1 MKKIIL
7 ICVIFPIAIGINLRN
22 LCYSQNTL
30 IKSGPGNILRTGLEL
45 LEKEKY
51 GAAQKFFQDYINN
64 LVGQGHPE
72 NSGLQGLI
80 EAEYYIALCALNLS
94 QPDTETLFDDF
105 IAKYPGHSKAILA
118 NYELGN
124 FWFRK
129 KNYEKAIHYFAKVDI
144 DLLSAQQQIETQFKL
159 AYAYFGKK
167 EFDKAMEL
175 FSKIKYGYHK
185 YTYAANYY
193 AGYIAYLNKE
203 YDKAINDLHRA
214 GQNEAYAPLIPLMIA
229 NIYYKQGKLE
239 VLINY
244 AEGIIPPV
252 NTNKRGIKAIDKII
266 LLLAEAYYKMGDK
279 WEKAALYFSRYVE
292 MNKNRFKSPVRD
304 PQSAILYRLAY
315 SEFKIN
321 NFDSS
326 AVHFK
331 QIAIPSTR
339 DSLGQSAAYYLGVCY
354 VKTGKKQF
362 ALAAFDKARK
372 PDFDTTISEAS
383 AFQYAK
389 LNYDLGILPE
399 AITAFK
405 YFVDNYP
412 NSGVRVE
419 ADALLTEAYLNTNK
433 YDEAISYIE
442 GLKRKSQRIKAAY
455 QRLLFYFGVESFNK
469 EQYLKAVQ
477 LFEKSLQYPIEV
489 QLAIAAN
496 FWLGETYS
504 TGIKYDKAIPY
515 YLRVFENTSSPK
527 NEFYIKTMYGVGYA
541 YFNTKQYKKALINF
555 QRYVNHMELAE
566 PSVGEGH
573 GKVPPSGGF
582 RGATYNSDAV
592 LRLADCYFVTKIYN
606 DAIKYYEK
614 AIKESYIDADYAYF
628 QKGVIYGITS
638 NPDLAKQNLDMVI
651 RRFSGSRYYDDA
663 LFQTA
668 QIDFEN
674 GKNEDAITGFS
685 RLIKVKPGSPFVPYA
700 LLKRGIAQEN
710 LQKYDKAIADY
721 KKIIEDH
728 ATHKVAHDAIT
739 SLQQAL
745 TSAGKSENFDETL
758 AKFKE
763 ANPNSEALESIEF
776 ETAKALYY
784 NQKYKEAISSFTDYL
799 NNYPV
804 VGRIDNPTMYY
815 YDSKYY
821 LAESYY
827 RLAVVIEQKDSSG
840 YGAAY
845 DNALRYYKE
854 VMVDNKSYLNKSIY
868 RIAGLEYKN
877 HSYKSAIKYYDQ
889 LLEKASNKKQQFN
902 AWTGLML
909 SYYGLSKFDKVEM
922 YANEILSRGNASN
935 RNIAMLYLGKAAYAS
950 GDHLKATDEFVNTL
964 NTAKDANGA
973 EAQYLLSELLYKDR
987 NYKQSLET
995 LFDLNQNFANYT
1007 KWVDKAFLLIADN
1020 YIAQDELFQAKATLN
1035 SIIEKSTSKETVE
1048 AAKVKLGN
1056 IGNKELGD

>member
-1 MKKIIL
+1 
-7 ICVIFPIAIGINLRN
+7 
-22 LCYSQNTL
+22 
-30 IKSGPGNILRTGLEL
+30 
-45 LEKEKY
+45 
-51 GAAQKFFQDYINN
+51 
-64 LVGQGHPE
+64 
-72 NSGLQGLI
+72 
-80 EAEYYIALCALNLS
+80 
-94 QPDTETLFDDF
+94 
-105 IAKYPGHSKAILA
+105 
-118 NYELGN
+118 
-124 FWFRK
+124 
-129 KNYEKAIHYFAKVDI
+129 
-144 DLLSAQQQIETQFKL
+144 
-159 AYAYFGKK
+159 
-167 EFDKAMEL
+167 
-175 FSKIKYGYHK
+175 
-185 YTYAANYY
+185 
-193 AGYIAYLNKE
+193 
-203 YDKAINDLHRA
+203 
-214 GQNEAYAPLIPLMIA
+214 
-229 NIYYKQGKLE
+229 
-239 VLINY
+239 
-244 AEGIIPPV
+244 
-252 NTNKRGIKAIDKII
+252 
-266 LLLAEAYYKMGDK
+266 
-279 WEKAALYFSRYVE
+279 
-292 MNKNRFKSPVRD
+292 
-304 PQSAILYRLAY
+304 
-315 SEFKIN
+315 
-321 NFDSS
+321 
-326 AVHFK
+326 
-331 QIAIPSTR
+331 
-339 DSLGQSAAYYLGVCY
+339 
-354 VKTGKKQF
+354 
-362 ALAAFDKARK
+362 
-372 PDFDTTISEAS
+372 
-383 AFQYAK
+383 FQYSK
-389 LNYDLGILPE
+389 LNYDLGIFAE

-433 YDEAISYIE
+433 YDDAIKYIE
-442 GLKRKSQRIKAAY
+442 GLKKKSQRINAAY

-477 LFEKSLQYPIEV
+477 LFEKSLQYPMDK

-504 TGIKYDKAIPY
+504 TGNKYVKAIPY
-515 YLRVFENTSSPK
+515 YLRVFEKTSSPK

-555 QRYVNHMELAE
+555 QRYVNHAE
-566 PSVGEGH
+566 TTQKKYYYG
-573 GKVPPSGGF
+573 
-582 RGATYNSDAV
+582 DAI

-606 DAIKYYEK
+606 EAIKYYDK
-614 AIKESYIDADYAYF
+614 AINYQSKNQKILNQKIIESDYAYF

-638 NPDLAKQNLDMVI
+638 NPDLAKKNLDMVI

-674 GKNEDAITGFS
+674 GNNEDAITGFS

-721 KKIIEDH
+721 KKIIDNH
-728 ATHKVAHDAIT
+728 TSHKIARDAIS

-745 TSAGKSENFDETL
+745 TSAGKSENFDDYL
-758 AKFKE
+758 AKFKQ

-784 NQKYKEAISSFTDYL
+784 NQKYEEAISSFTNYL
-799 NNYPV
+799 NNFPAV
-804 VGRIDNPTMYY
+804 ARIGNPSMPANPTMYY

-827 RLAVVIEQKDSSG
+827 RLAVEIEQKDSSG

-845 DNALRYYKE
+845 NNALRYYKE
-854 VMVDNKSYLNKSIY
+854 VVDDNKSDYVNKSIY

-935 RNIAMLYLGKAAYAS
+935 RNKAMLYLGKAAYAS

-973 EAQYLLSELLYKDR
+973 EAQYLLAELLYKDG

-995 LFDLNQNFANYT
+995 LFDLNQNFANYK
-1007 KWVDKAFLLIADN
+1007 KWVDKAFLLIADI

-1048 AAKVKLGN
+1048 AAKVKLDS
-1056 IGNKELGD
+1056 L